1 MVVREI
7 PASGHTLFMAY
18 NRNTTDMPGPA
29 ASGSTSSSLL
39 ERVKM
44 RDEDAWR
51 RLVDLYSP
59 LLYEWCR
66 HCGLQPEDAADVG
79 QEVFGAVAA
88 GVEGFRRDRPGD
100 SFRGWLWTIT
110 KNKVRDH
117 FRRRKGQAI
126 PQGGTGAQQQLAQ
139 VPDQVPEST
148 SSGAMP
154 NHRLELR
161 AAEVVR
167 AGVEPRTWRAFWL
180 VAVEGQSP
188 AIVAESLG
196 MSVEA
201 VYVAKFRVR
210 RKIREELDGLID

>member
-1 MVVREI
+1 
-7 PASGHTLFMAY
+7 
-18 NRNTTDMPGPA
+18 
-29 ASGSTSSSLL
+29 L

-51 RLVDLYSP
+51 RFVDLYSP
-59 LLYEWCR
+59 LIYEWCR

-79 QEVFGAVAA
+79 QEVFGGVAA
-88 GVEGFRRDRPGD
+88 GVARFRRDRPDD

-117 FRRRKGQAI
+117 FRRLEGKTRA
-126 PQGGTGAQQQLAQ
+126 QGGTKAQQQLAQ
-139 VPDQVPEST
+139 VPEQAAEST
-148 SSGAMP
+148 GTGVVP
-154 NHRLELR
+154 DHRLELR

-196 MSVEA
+196 MSLEA

-210 RKIREELDGLID
+210 RKIREELDGLVE